1 LILCYWRGP
10 HEFRQLELLYDDT
23 KHCRTEQLF
32 ENLTQLDSHSTWTIR
47 HAFHKSGTEDSK
59 IRSVHAIAVLWYAR
73 TDRLRIGEPLRT
85 ENGSPVDNL
94 PLPSKTPIPNV
105 DIQACK
111 KKNVK
116 EKVIGKEKV
125 KEIEDW
131 RLSLLRVSEES
142 RVQGVIQRDRRL
154 VYLRDFNAPGDAYYA
169 LTTVGEPLC
178 NPDNVQ
184 GAGLPK
190 QSDYDLDQRVGV
202 TMLRLNHEEWLEL
215 PSRK

>member
-1 LILCYWRGP
+1 
-10 HEFRQLELLYDDT
+10 
-23 KHCRTEQLF
+23 
-32 ENLTQLDSHSTWTIR
+32 
-47 HAFHKSGTEDSK
+47 
-59 IRSVHAIAVLWYAR
+59 
-73 TDRLRIGEPLRT
+73 
-85 ENGSPVDNL
+85 
-94 PLPSKTPIPNV
+94 
-105 DIQACK
+105 
-111 KKNVK
+111 VK